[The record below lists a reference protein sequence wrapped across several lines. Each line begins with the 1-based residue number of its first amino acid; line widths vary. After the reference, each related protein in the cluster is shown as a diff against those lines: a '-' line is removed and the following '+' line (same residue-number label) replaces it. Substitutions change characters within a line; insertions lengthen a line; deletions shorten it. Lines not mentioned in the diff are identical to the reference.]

1 MEGQKLFG
9 RTTLEETHRKEIRMT
24 HLTEHFTKEEF
35 DCQCGCGNGDI
46 VIAERLVNELEIVRQ
61 AYNKPMRITSGI
73 RCLSHNR
80 NIGSRDTSSHI
91 KGVAVDIHCTDMGTR
106 LELMKH
112 LLRDAEFTRVGLHK
126 EFIHA
131 DVDTDKPNGIFLY

>member
-1 MEGQKLFG
+1 MTNFVY
-9 RTTLEETHRKEIRMT
+9 TLEGKKIFGKEKNVT
-24 HLTEHFTKEEF
+24 QLTEHFTKEEF

-46 VIAERLVNELEIVRQ
+46 VISERLVSELEIVRKS
-61 AYNKPMRITSGI
+61 YGKPMRINSGI

-91 KGVAVDIHCTDMGTR
+91 KGVAADISCTNMGTR
-106 LELMKH
+106 LELVKK

-126 EFIHA
+126 DFIHV
-131 DVDTDKPNGIFLY
+131 DVDEDKPNGIFLY

>member
-1 MEGQKLFG
+1 
-9 RTTLEETHRKEIRMT
+9 MT
-24 HLTEHFTKEEF
+24 KLTEHFTKEEF

-46 VIAERLVNELEIVRQ
+46 VIDQRLVNELECVRVH
-61 AYNKPMRITSGI
+61 YKKPMRINSGI

-91 KGVAVDIHCTDMGTR
+91 KGLAVDIGCNDMATR